1 MHDNALPVAAVY
13 TPTVPSGA
21 MWNCGK
27 CKNVN
32 NADAIKCNNCSSPQQ
47 EQAYMPENVGK
58 QQQKIANGVVRG
70 QPQTQMD
77 MDRTP
82 GRNVYGDDITVRGNS
97 NLGRANVF

>member
-47 EQAYMPENVGK
+47 EQAY
-58 QQQKIANGVVRG
+58 
-70 QPQTQMD
+70 
-77 MDRTP
+77 
-82 GRNVYGDDITVRGNS
+82 
-97 NLGRANVF
+97 